1 MRTTQKNKT
10 EKYAKIYKIS
20 VPNRYSQSLAN
31 VVLTL
36 TTFERKGGET

>member
-10 EKYAKIYKIS
+10 EKMTKKVIVSFPSICRLS
-20 VPNRYSQSLAN
+20 PTR

-36 TTFERKGGET
+36 TTFEREGGET